1 MDIKDLEAN
10 IVNSIK
16 ESTTEVFS
24 TMLMLDVNA
33 DESFIKDEN
42 KVSTDLISSLHFFG
56 EKYMG
61 KIAVFAYGATAC
73 HLAGAMLGIE
83 ATDVDEDVKDGMGE
97 LVNMIAGSA
106 KVKLESTM
114 GNLHLL
120 TPWVIA
126 GKSLTIASPAGG
138 ESGLSIESQ
147 AQFSWIMTKFSYD
160 KGHFVVGVQPN
171 EVPQSRAIESN
182 LEKKTNELQAEKM
195 HLENELA
202 SLKSKHSQANSIV

>member
-1 MDIKDLEAN
+1 MGIKDLETS
-10 IVNSIK
+10 IVRSIK
-16 ESTTEVFS
+16 ASTKEVFS

-73 HLAGAMLGIE
+73 HIAGAMLGIE
-83 ATDVDEDVKDGMGE
+83 ATEVNEEVKDGMGE
-97 LVNMIAGSA
+97 IVNMIAGSA

-126 GKSLTIASPAGG
+126 GKNLTIASPAGG

-171 EVPQSRAIESN
+171 EVPQSSAIESN
-182 LEKKTNELQAEKM
+182 LEKEINELQAEKM
-195 HLENELA
+195 HL
-202 SLKSKHSQANSIV
+202 KSKIVSIKSIISQNNSAV

>member
-10 IVNSIK
+10 IVRSIK
-16 ESTTEVFS
+16 ASTKEVFS

-97 LVNMIAGSA
+97 IVNMIAGSA

-114 GNLHLL
+114 GDLHLL

-138 ESGLSIESQ
+138 EGGLSIESQ

-171 EVPQSRAIESN
+171 EVPQSSDIESN
-182 LEKKTNELQAEKM
+182 LEKKRNELQAEKM
-195 HLENELA
+195 HL
-202 SLKSKHSQANSIV
+202 KSKIVSIKSIISQNDSPV

>member
-1 MDIKDLEAN
+1 
-10 IVNSIK
+10 
-16 ESTTEVFS
+16 
-24 TMLMLDVNA
+24 
-33 DESFIKDEN
+33 
-42 KVSTDLISSLHFFG
+42 
-56 EKYMG
+56 
-61 KIAVFAYGATAC
+61 
-73 HLAGAMLGIE
+73 MLGIE

-97 LVNMIAGSA
+97 IVNMIAGSA

-114 GNLHLL
+114 GDFHLL

-182 LEKKTNELQAEKM
+182 LEKNINELQAEKI
-195 HLENELA
+195 HLENEIV
-202 SLKSKHSQANSIV
+202 SLKSIISQNNSPV